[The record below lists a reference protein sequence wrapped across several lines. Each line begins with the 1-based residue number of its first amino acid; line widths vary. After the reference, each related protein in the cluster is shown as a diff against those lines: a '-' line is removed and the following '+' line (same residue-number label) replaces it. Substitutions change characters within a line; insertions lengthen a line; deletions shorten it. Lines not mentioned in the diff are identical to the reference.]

1 MRVASGTTHE
11 FGWHN
16 NFYSMLPFP
25 KLFVTFFLVSLVAHS
40 AIAKLE
46 VCRIDT
52 ERFAQ
57 TDTLNEYYWLQQVG
71 TIGSQKVPL
80 VIVLHGGGGCGDSL
94 ESLQKIKGQSQ
105 GVSRGIERYKKGPCI
120 VVAPQCL
127 RRTSNGEKN
136 TWTPK
141 DLNYFLEHLLATL
154 PVNADR
160 VYLTGVSMGG
170 YGSWAWGGHSPENFA
185 AISPIVGGIGPGGPK
200 DVTADLKQWA
210 KKLASVP
217 VFAFVGALDRVVPA
231 ERSERMVAAIRAAG
245 GKQVQLRSYR
255 DVGHNAA
262 TVTFRSEEFYEW
274 MFSQNRKL

>member
-1 MRVASGTTHE
+1 
-11 FGWHN
+11 
-16 NFYSMLPFP
+16 MLPLT
-25 KLFVTFFLVSLVAHS
+25 KLFVTLILVSLSAHFV
-40 AIAKLE
+40 IAKPE

-57 TDTLNEYYWLQQVG
+57 TETLNEYYWLQQVG

-94 ESLQKIKGQSQ
+94 ESLQK
-105 GVSRGIERYKKGPCI
+105 GPCL

-127 RRTSNGEKN
+127 RHSSNGKKN

-141 DLNYFLEHLLATL
+141 DLNYFLKHLLATL

-200 DVTADLKQWA
+200 DVTTDLKQWA
-210 KKLASVP
+210 KKLATVP

-231 ERSERMVAAIRAAG
+231 ERSERMVAAIREAG
-245 GKQVQLRSYR
+245 GQQAQLRIYS
-255 DVGHNAA
+255 DVGHDAA
-262 TVTFRSEEFYEW
+262 RVTYNSKEFYEW
-274 MFSQNRKL
+274 MFSQIRKL

>member
-1 MRVASGTTHE
+1 
-11 FGWHN
+11 
-16 NFYSMLPFP
+16 MLAFP
-25 KLFVTFFLVSLVAHS
+25 KHLVTFFLASLFAYS
-40 AIAKLE
+40 AFAMPE

-52 ERFAQ
+52 ERFSQ
-57 TDTLNEYYWLQQVG
+57 TKTINEYYWLQQVG

-105 GVSRGIERYKKGPCI
+105 RLSRGIERYKKGPCI

-127 RRTSNGEKN
+127 RRTSDGGKN

-141 DLNYFLEHLLATL
+141 DLNYFLDHLLATL
-154 PVNADR
+154 PVDADR

-200 DVTADLKQWA
+200 DVTTDLKQWA
-210 KKLASVP
+210 KKLATVP

-245 GKQVQLRSYR
+245 GQQVQLRSYG
-255 DVGHNAA
+255 DVGHDAA
-262 TVTFRSEEFYEW
+262 RVTYSSEEFYEW
-274 MFSQNRKL
+274 MFSKIRNL